1 MLSLLIRRELRASLR
16 SPHTLLQPVL
26 FFTLTICLFPL
37 ASGADNE
44 ALARIAPAALW
55 IALLLA
61 ALLASEQLFAEDYAD
76 GTLSQDR
83 IHLHELWQLL
93 AAKLAAAWLRF
104 TLPLLAVLPLLALML
119 HIPATKLP
127 ARAALL
133 ALGSLP
139 LLLVGTPFQVRV
151 WQALRAIP
159 CGQTCSYQDIARA
172 IGNVNATRAV
182 AGAIRS
188 NPLSVVV
195 PCHRVIGKSGN
206 LTGYNGGTGALYI
219 KERLLALERATK

>member
-1 MLSLLIRRELRASLR
+1 MDVIHTRNYP
-16 SPHTLLQPVL
+16 SPL
-26 FFTLTICLFPL
+26 
-37 ASGADNE
+37 GE
-44 ALARIAPAALW
+44 
-55 IALLLA
+55 LLLGDWQGE
-61 ALLASEQLFAEDYAD
+61 LVLCDWLIASNGYHSD
-76 GTLSQDR
+76 SR
-83 IHLHELWQLL
+83 VPQLL
-93 AAKLAAAWLRF
+93 EASVQEKETPLLRETAAQLAAYF
-104 TLPLLAVLPLLALML
+104 TGHRRDFDLPL
-119 HIPATKLP
+119 
-127 ARAALL
+127 R
-133 ALGSLP
+133 
-139 LLLVGTPFQVRV
+139 LVGTPFQVRV

-219 KERLLALERATK
+219 KERLLALEQGMRELAL

>member
-93 AAKLAAAWLRF
+93 AAKLAAAW
-104 TLPLLAVLPLLALML
+104 
-119 HIPATKLP
+119 
-127 ARAALL
+127 
-133 ALGSLP
+133 
-139 LLLVGTPFQVRV
+139 
-151 WQALRAIP
+151 
-159 CGQTCSYQDIARA
+159 
-172 IGNVNATRAV
+172 
-182 AGAIRS
+182 
-188 NPLSVVV
+188 
-195 PCHRVIGKSGN
+195 
-206 LTGYNGGTGALYI
+206 
-219 KERLLALERATK
+219 